1 MLASLM
7 LDGDAGP
14 TLMLGL
20 VLQGIARSSL
30 MTVAILTLVETRGV
44 GEKQAGTA
52 SGLFFAAAEIGGAG
66 GPILLGV
73 LYDATGG
80 FDAGLYL
87 LAGGGALLAV
97 AALRRRG
104 SEESRVGKECVR
116 TCRYRW
122 VRYN

>member
-1 MLASLM
+1 
-7 LDGDAGP
+7 
-14 TLMLGL
+14 
-20 VLQGIARSSL
+20 

-87 LAGGGALLAV
+87 LAGVGALLAV
-97 AALRRRG
+97 AALRLRRI
-104 SEESRVGKECVR
+104 SEFMLQAIADSLEEAIATETRVETQVKTRVGQGQPHSDQK
-116 TCRYRW
+116 
-122 VRYN
+122 

>member
-1 MLASLM
+1 MRISDWSSDVCSSDL
-7 LDGDAGP
+7 GP

-80 FDAGLYL
+80 FDAGLYPIGTAHVCTPVTTAPL
-87 LAGGGALLAV
+87 LCRLL
-97 AALRRRG
+97 L
-104 SEESRVGKECVR
+104 
-116 TCRYRW
+116 
-122 VRYN
+122 

>member
-1 MLASLM
+1 
-7 LDGDAGP
+7 
-14 TLMLGL
+14 
-20 VLQGIARSSL
+20 

-87 LAGGGALLAV
+87 LAGVGALLAV
-97 AALRRRG
+97 AALRLRRV
-104 SEESRVGKECVR
+104 SELPPTRADRKGDVEGKSVSGRVDIGGRRVNKKKNN
-116 TCRYRW
+116 TT
-122 VRYN
+122 NSKP